1 MQWDGLSTALFL
13 RGQNLGIRGLGTGGW
28 VVPIPVGCQEFGGA
42 SAYQTWRS
50 HCGYAEACLRPDRI
64 SGVDAKQCHGV
75 RASATARSGL
85 RRRPPSADN
94 GVRMIWKLRGTR
106 PPTRGGIPACPTFW
120 SGNHL
125 HTSRARPLTGAR
137 SRPAEK
143 SDDHVFITYRS
154 PQDFSLKVPASWTR
168 TETPSN
174 VVFEDQHHGI
184 EVSIV
189 DVTATALAGRG
200 RPVRFATSPRAVP
213 IRCVG
218 VRSCPRDARS
228 KSGSH
233 QSGAV

>member
-1 MQWDGLSTALFL
+1 
-13 RGQNLGIRGLGTGGW
+13 
-28 VVPIPVGCQEFGGA
+28 
-42 SAYQTWRS
+42 
-50 HCGYAEACLRPDRI
+50 
-64 SGVDAKQCHGV
+64 
-75 RASATARSGL
+75 
-85 RRRPPSADN
+85 
-94 GVRMIWKLRGTR
+94 MIWKLRGTR

-137 SRPAEK
+137 SRPAEE

-174 VVFEDQHHGI
+174 VVFEDQHHRI

-200 RPVRFATSPRAVP
+200 RPVRFATSPRAVA

-218 VRSCPRDARS
+218 VAKLPAGRSIQIRFTSVRRS
-228 KSGSH
+228 P
-233 QSGAV
+233 AVNKEIHLEGERYLITGCGKIAVLTLCAPAVVQAGDLWKMIADSFRW